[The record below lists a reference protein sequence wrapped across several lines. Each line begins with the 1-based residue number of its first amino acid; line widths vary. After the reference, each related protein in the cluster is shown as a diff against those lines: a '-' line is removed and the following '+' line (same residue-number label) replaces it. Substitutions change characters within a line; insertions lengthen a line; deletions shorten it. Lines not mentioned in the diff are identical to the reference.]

1 MDATLSPRSSRRR
14 GSWSGR
20 RWTLAVAL
28 LVVGMLAQA
37 CSDNNGSTGPTFAC
51 QETAVGQGK
60 SGSVNARSL
69 NACTAPVSGVVNDI
83 GDLLITVQ
91 ANPGSTEP
99 GRRVSIIV
107 IVTNGNA
114 EVGGSGQPLPG
125 QRVFILA
132 SAGVVDGPTGTTDI
146 KRHLLDHHAGSVRRR
161 RAHHGER
168 ELGRGRVDHG
178 RRDHGHSA
186 RSELALLAPGAA

>member
-1 MDATLSPRSSRRR
+1 
-14 GSWSGR
+14 
-20 RWTLAVAL
+20 VAL

-51 QETAVGQGK
+51 QETAVGQGKK

-107 IVTNGNA
+107 IVTNGNGA
-114 EVGGSGQPLPG
+114 VGGSGQPLPG

-132 SAGVVDGPTGTTDI
+132 SAGVVDGPTGTTDSQGI
-146 KRHLLDHHAGSVRRR
+146 YSTTMLVRCEDVGPITVN
-161 RAHHGER
+161 ASSGGAVSITAAVITVT
-168 ELGRGRVDHG
+168 L
-178 RRDHGHSA
+178 
-186 RSELALLAPGAA
+186 PGPNSPC

>member
-1 MDATLSPRSSRRR
+1 
-14 GSWSGR
+14 
-20 RWTLAVAL
+20 
-28 LVVGMLAQA
+28 MLAQA

-51 QETAVGQGK
+51 QETAVGQGKK

-107 IVTNGNA
+107 IVTNGNGA
-114 EVGGSGQPLPG
+114 VGGSGQPLPG

-132 SAGVVDGPTGTTDI
+132 SAGVVDGPTGTTDSNGI
-146 KRHLLDHHAGSVRRR
+146 YSTTMLVRCEDTGPITVNASSGGAVSVTP
-161 RAHHGER
+161 AVIQVTLQGPN
-168 ELGRGRVDHG
+168 
-178 RRDHGHSA
+178 SPCPPPPPP
-186 RSELALLAPGAA
+186 AP

>member
-60 SGSVNARSL
+60 SRSVNARSL

-114 EVGGSGQPLPG
+114 EFGGSGQPLPG

-146 KRHLLDHHAGSVRRR
+146 NGIYSTTMLVRCEDVGPITVN
-161 RAHHGER
+161 ASSGGAVSITAAVITVT
-168 ELGRGRVDHG
+168 L
-178 RRDHGHSA
+178 
-186 RSELALLAPGAA
+186 PGPSSPC

>member
-60 SGSVNARSL
+60 SGSVKARSL
-69 NACTAPVSGVVNDI
+69 NACTAPVSGVVNDF

-114 EVGGSGQPLPG
+114 EFGGSGQALPG

-132 SAGVVDGPTGTTDI
+132 SAGVVDGPTGTTDANGI
-146 KRHLLDHHAGSVRRR
+146 YSTTMLVRCEDVGPITVNASSGGAVSITAAVITVTLAGPNS
-161 RAHHGER
+161 
-168 ELGRGRVDHG
+168 
-178 RRDHGHSA
+178 
-186 RSELALLAPGAA
+186 PC

>member
-1 MDATLSPRSSRRR
+1 M
-14 GSWSGR
+14 
-20 RWTLAVAL
+20 AL

-51 QETAVGQGK
+51 QKTAAGQGK
-60 SGSVNARSL
+60 SGSVNARYL

-107 IVTNGNA
+107 IVTNGKG
-114 EVGGSGQPLPG
+114 EC
-125 QRVFILA
+125 
-132 SAGVVDGPTGTTDI
+132 
-146 KRHLLDHHAGSVRRR
+146 RR
-161 RAHHGER
+161 
-168 ELGRGRVDHG
+168 
-178 RRDHGHSA
+178 
-186 RSELALLAPGAA
+186 